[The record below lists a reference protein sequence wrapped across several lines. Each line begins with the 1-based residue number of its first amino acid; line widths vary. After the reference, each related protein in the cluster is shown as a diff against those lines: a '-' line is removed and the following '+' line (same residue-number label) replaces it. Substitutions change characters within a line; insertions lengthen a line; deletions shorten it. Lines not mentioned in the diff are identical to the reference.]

1 MATTDPLNPEKL
13 PGNQPI
19 NTTAPLTGGGQLTTD
34 RTFAYGLNMCGLKLR
49 LTE

>member
-19 NTTAPLTGGGQLTTD
+19 KTTAPLVGILSVIGALMYFG
-34 RTFAYGLNMCGLKLR
+34 
-49 LTE
+49 